1 MFEEKELKGLPQ
13 HSLFNIT
20 SIVFNFET
28 NANEVLSKHS
38 CYYNPNEK
46 AFCIL
51 IEEKAKCFEIS
62 KEIMLNLIDLA
73 QKLKVDTIFFLIDR
87 KNLRYVNL
95 LQALMTIGFEQET
108 LKKTAQ
114 IEGKVYKILKMN
126 VNPVSE
132 DIQEIEF

>member
-1 MFEEKELKGLPQ
+1 M
-13 HSLFNIT
+13 
-20 SIVFNFET
+20 
-28 NANEVLSKHS
+28 LSKHS
-38 CYYNPNEK
+38 CYYNPIEK

-108 LKKTAQ
+108 VKKTAQ